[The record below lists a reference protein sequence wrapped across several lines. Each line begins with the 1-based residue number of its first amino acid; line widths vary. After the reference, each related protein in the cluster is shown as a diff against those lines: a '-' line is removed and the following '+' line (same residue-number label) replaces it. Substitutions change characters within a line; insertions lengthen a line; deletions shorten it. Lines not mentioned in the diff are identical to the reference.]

1 MLVAAQSTG
10 AAFVAARAR
19 ECCYPEGVFLSIN
32 VDTQT
37 WALTSNIDVAN
48 PSSMYL
54 SGAYSFEA
62 NTWHNLVLSVVG
74 TLVSAWVDGNQVR
87 SCACVCVFRPCMALT
102 CICAW

>member
-1 MLVAAQSTG
+1 MLFVAQSTG

-48 PSSMYL
+48 PSSAYL
-54 SGAYSFEA
+54 SGSYSFEA

-74 TLVSAWVDGNQVR
+74 TLVSAWVDGNQVGSYGR
-87 SCACVCVFRPCMALT
+87 SRVLRCRFVLACD
-102 CICAW
+102 